1 VHSAYAILEQ
11 RTYKQ
16 LSDLLEIHFLNL
28 SAVHDCNIRKT
39 TIDKQQK
46 LIHWLQFIETD
57 SKEVRAMLATTSPV
71 LQMLNEQL
79 DVLSLSPVERKLY
92 ESRMKLKSDIV
103 TISESQ
109 FKAGIAYGMQQGKQ
123 EWLERGRAEGEARGA
138 LQKALQDARN
148 LKRLGVSVEII
159 SQATGFTKEDVEKLD

>member
-1 VHSAYAILEQ
+1 
-11 RTYKQ
+11 
-16 LSDLLEIHFLNL
+16 
-28 SAVHDCNIRKT
+28 
-39 TIDKQQK
+39 
-46 LIHWLQFIETD
+46 
-57 SKEVRAMLATTSPV
+57 MLATTSPV